1 MDSHTLYCQGYIW
14 KSWTSEFLVIKI
26 LVLKMNMKGKESG
39 QNSLSLTL
47 ASTEKKMYKKE

>member
-1 MDSHTLYCQGYIW
+1 MDSHTLYWQGYIW

-47 ASTEKKMYKKE
+47 ASTEKKKYKKE